1 MSDSKARAIA
11 EKCWT
16 RIAANDGFFDQEYM
30 TQCIEDAIKETVI
43 AVLGELLGDD
53 SPDMIRAAKSKGA

>member
-1 MSDSKARAIA
+1 VS
-11 EKCWT
+11 WT
-16 RIAANDGFFDQEYM
+16 RRAANDGFFDQEYM